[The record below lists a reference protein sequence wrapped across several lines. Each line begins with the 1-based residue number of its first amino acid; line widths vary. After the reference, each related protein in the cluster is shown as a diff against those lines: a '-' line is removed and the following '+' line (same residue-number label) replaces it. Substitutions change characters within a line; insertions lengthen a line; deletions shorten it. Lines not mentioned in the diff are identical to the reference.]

1 MTLYEFNLLDLAD
14 YYLHTLITHYQVFKE
29 V

>member
-1 MTLYEFNLLDLAD
+1 MIVYEFNLLDIVD
-14 YYLHTLITHYQVFKE
+14 YYLHTLITHYQVYKE